1 MTNNGIDDDEEE
13 EGEGERGVELRP
25 PPVAAARGGRSSS
38 SSSTDDAMM
47 DATSIRDDMPGWW
60 RGTTH
65 RHRHSPPSM
74 AGAACGIGG
83 RSNRKRPSHSAPA

>member
-1 MTNNGIDDDEEE
+1 MTNNGIDEDEE

-25 PPVAAARGGRSSS
+25 PPVGATRGGRLSS
-38 SSSTDDAMM
+38 SSSTDDAM

-65 RHRHSPPSM
+65 RHLLTT
-74 AGAACGIGG
+74 
-83 RSNRKRPSHSAPA
+83 